1 MNRCLMT
8 IAVFAICFLSE
19 SASTAQSV
27 FQLIEPQTGI
37 NSTATISSRK
47 LDILSGGVI
56 YRYRREPRMDTFG
69 FDAYSSNTLGQ
80 VLGWP
85 QSDSGRLRIGT
96 DTGAG
101 ISWRWSE
108 MEIDNPTLTQPAYPP
123 SYNTPSYNTPSYTA
137 PNLAPGVPSRF
148 NRGSIGNN
156 FIPSLPAG
164 TVTLSN
170 QHINELWVEIID
182 LRQPGNVQ
190 RIKIKPN
197 EAVAVDLDRD
207 PVAVLYEV
215 VVYDVVRQ
223 SIAIDRTP
231 RGQGRITEEN
241 FAPKSVGIFPIPPGT
256 QHTVVTLDVYRLAKD
271 NLNPGAVAP
280 FDPDD
285 WKAVVSVQPEPA
297 LTTLGNMPSV
307 PVTGTPVAEPP
318 IGPSQPA
325 VSQPSVPQPRRPT
338 PLDLHL
344 SIVNDYTGAPTQQP
358 NICLARLKAP
368 GTLTVERL
376 IWQSKELMYEVQI
389 PYTEQVIING
399 KEQTVTKLRV
409 EARTRSEPFL
419 LSATVD
425 LAIDQVEAYRS
436 DGRLLNGNELA
447 SILKQ
452 ERTAVWLED
461 DQQLDPR
468 YLPLLNN
475 TTLVLY
481 AARRPSWRAEA
492 IAEQQKNNFPSTPIE
507 FCGILQ
513 FDTGE
518 TVLANTASEY
528 VEENYTVMV
537 PVSKQVEQNGESI
550 TVTEFVE
557 ETRTRVVS
565 VPKVKQTRI
574 ATGTFSIYEMGGK
587 RLNSPEIRTRLAS
600 PQTVVYVA
608 AGEKVSPWYRK
619 LLASDALVLMER
631 RAQAK

>member
-1 MNRCLMT
+1 MDRCLT
-8 IAVFAICFLSE
+8 IIAVFAMCFLSE

-27 FQLIEPQTGI
+27 FQLIVPQTGVS
-37 NSTATISSRK
+37 STATISSRK
-47 LDILSGGVI
+47 LDISSGGVI
-56 YRYRREPRMDTFG
+56 YRYRREPRLDTFG
-69 FDAYSSNTLGQ
+69 FDAYNSNTLGQ

-96 DTGAG
+96 DTPTG

-108 MEIDNPTLTQPAYPP
+108 MEIDNPTLAQPTYPP
-123 SYNTPSYNTPSYTA
+123 SYSTPSYAP
-137 PNLAPGVPSRF
+137 PNLAPGAPSRF
-148 NRGSIGNN
+148 SRGSIGNN
-156 FIPSLPAG
+156 FIPSLPVG

-170 QHINELWVEIID
+170 QHFNELWVEIVD

-190 RIKIKPN
+190 RLKIKPT
-197 EAVAVDLDRD
+197 ETVTLDLDRD

-241 FAPKSVGIFPIPPGT
+241 FAPKSVGIFPVPPGG

-280 FDPDD
+280 FNPDD
-285 WKAVVSVQPEPA
+285 WRAVVSVQPAPA
-297 LTTLGNMPSV
+297 QTTLGNMPSV
-307 PVTGTPVAEPP
+307 PVTGTPFAEPP
-318 IGPSQPA
+318 ITSSQPA
-325 VSQPSVPQPRRPT
+325 ISQPSVPQPRRPT

-344 SIVNDYTGAPTQQP
+344 SIVNDSTGAPTQQP
-358 NICLARLKAP
+358 DICLARLKDPA
-368 GTLTVERL
+368 TVTIERL
-376 IWQSKELMYEVQI
+376 VWQSKELLYEVQV
-389 PYTEQVIING
+389 PYTEQAIING
-399 KEQTVTKLRV
+399 EEQTTTKLRV
-409 EARTRSEPFL
+409 ETRTRSEPFL

-425 LAIDQVEAYRS
+425 LPIDQVEAYRS
-436 DGRLLNGNELA
+436 DGRLLDGNELA
-447 SILKQ
+447 RILKQ

-481 AARRPSWRAEA
+481 AARRPSWRAEP
-492 IAEQQKNNFPSTPIE
+492 IAEQQKSNFPSTPIE
-507 FCGILQ
+507 FCGVLQ

-518 TVLANTASEY
+518 TVLANTANEY
-528 VEENYTVMV
+528 VEEAYTVMV

-550 TVTEFVE
+550 TVTELVE

-565 VPKVKQTRI
+565 VPKIKQTRI
-574 ATGTFSIYEMGGK
+574 ATGTFSIFEMGGK

-600 PQTVVYVA
+600 PQTVVHVA
-608 AGEKVSPWYRK
+608 AGQKVSPWYRK
-619 LLASDALVLMER
+619 LLAPDALVLMMR
-631 RAQAK
+631 RVQAE